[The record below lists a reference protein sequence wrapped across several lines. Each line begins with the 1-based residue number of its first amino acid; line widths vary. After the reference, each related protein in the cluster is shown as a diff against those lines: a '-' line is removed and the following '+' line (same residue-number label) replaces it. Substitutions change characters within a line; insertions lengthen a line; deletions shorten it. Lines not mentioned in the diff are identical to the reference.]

1 MASGL
6 INGHNGVDH
15 FENAENGAE
24 VEKGEENFVSESG
37 NMNGVEVRIKKK
49 AKRLMK
55 QFSKDSLANGLGAS
69 VIVPPR
75 SWKNTRRPRNGYG
88 RGLPKKGK
96 KYSCLSL
103 SLHSI
108 LSIAQNY
115 SADVGSYSP
124 PPPNH

>member
-6 INGHNGVDH
+6 LNGHNGVDH
-15 FENAENGAE
+15 LENEENGVD
-24 VEKGEENFVSESG
+24 VEKGEENCVSLSG
-37 NMNGVEVRIKKK
+37 NMNGVDVRIKKK

-55 QFSKDSLANGLGAS
+55 QFSKDSITNGMGAS

-96 KYSCLSL
+96 QCT
-103 SLHSI
+103 
-108 LSIAQNY
+108 NNFTE
-115 SADVGSYSP
+115 V
-124 PPPNH
+124 